1 VQGDVAVA
9 SILEALQEIEKC
21 QEQFDVVVLV
31 RGGGAEVGL
40 TCYNNYELC
49 KGIATFP
56 LPILT
61 GIGHSTNLTVAELI
75 AYASAI
81 TPTQLAEMLIA
92 QFREFELRIERLSQ
106 GVVQHAQMQIQR
118 NGDKINQ
125 VVQNLNWASNQYFKA
140 KQLELEHAL
149 QKINLL
155 DPIHILNR
163 GFTITTIDGTLLKNI
178 SELENGQVMQTQTNE
193 ALIYSKIEKPNQN

>member
-1 VQGDVAVA
+1 
-9 SILEALQEIEKC
+9 
-21 QEQFDVVVLV
+21 LV

-118 NGDKINQ
+118 NTDKINQ

-140 KQLELEHAL
+140 KQLDLEHAL
-149 QKINLL
+149 EKINLL

-178 SELENGQVMQTQTNE
+178 SDLEAGQLMQTQTNE